1 MRMPWEDDIDWGNT
15 ATTIVKGEPMSRR
28 TTTIYGQMLLS
39 EASLKRMTKA
49 ELIEYVLGLQ
59 DSYRISEEC
68 RELGAREAE
77 KLLNERR
84 NDDNME

>member
-1 MRMPWEDDIDWGNT
+1 MS
-15 ATTIVKGEPMSRR
+15 KGTM
-28 TTTIYGQMLLS
+28 TIYGQVLLS

-77 KLLNERR
+77 RLFNERSK
-84 NDDNME
+84 E